1 MIQNFLKKHWLL
13 LLGVAVGA
21 VGGYLYYI
29 FVGCNNGSCPITSS
43 PTMSTL
49 WGAVLGGLLFDMFN
63 KKEKKQDE

>member
-13 LLGVAVGA
+13 LLGVTVGA